1 MARASIKTQGM
12 RRSRASLSCLRISPS
27 FASIVGIVALLTQ
40 MHADQTSPRARE
52 APATRNAG
60 LASHYKWFVVC
71 MLWLVCFFN
80 YADRQAVFS
89 VFPLLSRQFSLSDVQ
104 LGVVGSSFMWMYA
117 LFGPLAGW
125 LCDRFPRK
133 TLILGALL
141 FWSIVTGATAFSH
154 SYWQLILCR
163 ALGGLGEA
171 FYFPASMSLI
181 SDYHSDTRSRAM
193 SIHQSSVYVGSIAGG
208 AVSGVVGQ
216 YYGWRSSFMLF
227 GTLGV
232 LLALLLWTLL
242 REPSRGMSDE
252 LSKPALLPARQIKP
266 RTRTSL
272 LEALKELFVNRVV
285 LLLIIVFIAA
295 NFVAVVFLAWMPT
308 FLYQKFHMSLSMAGI
323 SATVYLQI
331 ASVLGVVSGGF
342 LADSTV
348 KRGGR
353 WQHGGRIFTQ
363 SLGLL
368 CGAPFLF
375 VTGWTISIRL
385 LILAMI
391 GFGFFKGM
399 YDANIFASLHDI
411 VPVERRGVAV
421 GTMNS
426 LAWLGGG
433 MAPIAIALAAG
444 HYGMSA
450 CISANAGIYLLIGL
464 LMLWGALRLGR
475 NGQTGRDAI

>member
-1 MARASIKTQGM
+1 MKAR
-12 RRSRASLSCLRISPS
+12 LPSP
-27 FASIVGIVALLTQ
+27 
-40 MHADQTSPRARE
+40 
-52 APATRNAG
+52 
-60 LASHYKWFVVC
+60 YKWLVVC
-71 MLWLVCFFN
+71 MLWFVCFFN

-89 VFPLLSRQFSLSDVQ
+89 VFPLISRQFSLSNVQ

-133 TLILGALL
+133 TLVLGALL
-141 FWSIVTGATAFSH
+141 FWSIVTGITAFSH

-181 SDYHSDTRSRAM
+181 SDYHRDTRSRAM
-193 SIHQSSVYVGSIAGG
+193 SIHQSGVYVGSIAGG

-216 YYGWRSSFMLF
+216 YYGWRSTFMLF

-232 LLALLLWTLL
+232 FLALLLWMLL
-242 REPSRGMSDE
+242 REPERGMSDQ
-252 LSKPALLPARQIKP
+252 LSKPILPARQVEP
-266 RTRTSL
+266 CLWASL
-272 LEALKELFVNRVV
+272 LEALKELFVNRTV
-285 LLLIIVFIAA
+285 LLLIIVFMAA

-308 FLYQKFHMSLSMAGI
+308 FLYQKFHMSLSMAGLN
-323 SATVYLQI
+323 ATVYIQI

-342 LADSTV
+342 LADALV

-353 WQHGGRIFTQ
+353 WQRGGRVFAQ
-363 SLGLL
+363 ALGLL

-375 VTGWTISIRL
+375 VTGWTSSVPS

-399 YDANIFASLHDI
+399 YDANIFASLHD
-411 VPVERRGVAV
+411 VVQVERRGVAV

-433 MAPIAIALAAG
+433 VAPIAIAVAAG

-450 CISANAGIYLLIGL
+450 CISATAGIYLLIGV
-464 LMLWGALRLGR
+464 LMLIGAMRLAR
-475 NGQTGRDAI
+475 NGQTGRRAN